1 VPPRGSRRAREAQ
14 APCLGLSAAAC
25 PTLALGTGGLRAPAS
40 ALRGGRGRAAVAR
53 PHQLQWGPRER
64 GLASPSRAGC
74 AQMIFPRPGCPLFP
88 YCPLTCPLTPHNIT
102 SVLPRGEGILDLS
115 PPRCL
120 KEEKVGGGGGDWGGL
135 LLVVVVTGLGERGE
149 GRKGGGGWVGWGV
162 TGREEPG
169 QQASTTLLGGQAGSC
184 SRRILG
190 EETHIR
196 LLSWGLFCQPPTQG
210 THTDTHVHKDLSQVV
225 GGKWGQEKE
234 GEISVC
240 GGLRGG
246 GEEGYEP

>member
-1 VPPRGSRRAREAQ
+1 MPPRGSRRAREAQ

-120 KEEKVGGGGGDWGGL
+120 KEEKVGGGGGDWGGAAA
-135 LLVVVVTGLGERGE
+135 
-149 GRKGGGGWVGWGV
+149 GGGGDRA
-162 TGREEPG
+162 GRERRRTEG
-169 QQASTTLLGGQAGSC
+169 RRGLGGVGGDRQRGAWST
-184 SRRILG
+184 SQHHSARRPG
-190 EETHIR
+190 R
-196 LLSWGLFCQPPTQG
+196 LLQP
-210 THTDTHVHKDLSQVV
+210 THP
-225 GGKWGQEKE
+225 G
-234 GEISVC
+234 
-240 GGLRGG
+240 
-246 GEEGYEP
+246 